1 MYPYATFTSFI
12 LCNRI
17 FKTNLIR
24 NVVHYSANLCNRI
37 FNTNHIRNV
46 IYHIRNVIDSLPQG
60 KLNEKKDFRVTLK
73 DANLTRNIPLYASSR
88 SHDQAVEN
96 WSLTWPMVSPSANR
110 LAKGQPRFQPR
121 LDQAV
126 L

>member
-46 IYHIRNVIDSLPQG
+46 IYHIRNVIDSLPQD
-60 KLNEKKDFRVTLK
+60 KLNEKRFPC
-73 DANLTRNIPLYASSR
+73 NIERCKTHTKCL
-88 SHDQAVEN
+88 AVH
-96 WSLTWPMVSPSANR
+96 LVKKYHAR
-110 LAKGQPRFQPR
+110 
-121 LDQAV
+121 
-126 L
+126 